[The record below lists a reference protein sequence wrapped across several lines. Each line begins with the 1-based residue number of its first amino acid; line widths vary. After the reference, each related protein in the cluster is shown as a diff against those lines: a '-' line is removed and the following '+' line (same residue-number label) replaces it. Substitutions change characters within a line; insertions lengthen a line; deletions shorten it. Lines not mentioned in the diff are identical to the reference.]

1 MLPTDPKGRKRIPL
15 FTGVVAYFPD
25 ALAEVARASQAG
37 NDQHMPGQPL
47 HWDRSKSSDE
57 SDALMRHLVDHLTGA
72 PMDADNV
79 MHLGKA
85 AWRVLAWLQKEIE
98 KETK

>member
-1 MLPTDPKGRKRIPL
+1 MLPTDPKERKRVPL

-25 ALAEVARASQAG
+25 ALIEVARASQAG

-72 PMDADNV
+72 PRDADNV
-79 MHLGKA
+79 PHLAKA
-85 AWRVLAWLQKEIE
+85 AWRTLAWLQKEIE
-98 KETK
+98 ASRS